1 MENIKETAQLA
12 ALYKQPIGRVTRI
25 LLGGGLPPEAVKAVV
40 RYQALQLIAHE
51 MGVYKDDQ
59 GKQIPASVRMKPIAE
74 VERDIA
80 VKAEGAWQG
89 KVSEAEQ
96 VIGLNTLIELPRE
109 IPPFNAILTLGVAGY
124 SMDRSVSE
132 NLLLLQAGL
141 RAHALLE
148 GKADFFE
155 PKIFDKDPESL
166 QKIQSVVVKGMEAAK
181 ANSPLPADLGA
192 LGSEAILL
200 ATENL
205 KAEGVD
211 VIQQVQA
218 YITSRTGPAQ
228 PVSPKKFKGSGGP

>member
-12 ALYKQPIGRVTRI
+12 ALYKQPIGRVARI
-25 LLGGGLPPEAVKAVV
+25 LLGSALPPEAVKAAV
-40 RYQALQLIAHE
+40 RYQALQFIAHE
-51 MGVYKDDQ
+51 LGVFKDDQ
-59 GKQIPASVRMKPIAE
+59 GKQIPASARMKPMAE

-96 VIGLNTLIELPRE
+96 VIGLTRSIQLPGE
-109 IPPFNAILTLGVAGY
+109 IPPFNAILTSGVAGY

-148 GKADFFE
+148 GKVDFFE
-155 PKIFDKDPESL
+155 PKLFDQDPESL
-166 QKIQSVVVKGMEAAK
+166 QKIQSVVIKGMQGAK
-181 ANSPLPADLGA
+181 ANSPLRADLGA
-192 LGSEAILL
+192 LGSEAILI
-200 ATENL
+200 ATGNL

-218 YITSRTGPAQ
+218 YITTRTGPAQ
-228 PVSPKKFKGSGGP
+228 PVSLKKFKGSGVP